1 MKFTFIK
8 TTDRE
13 EVVVYSKNKSEF
25 IESIEKICN
34 EDSYVLIGYDEGNI
48 KKIDPLKVECFFTQ
62 KDKVYALF
70 DEELYQIKLRL
81 YELEN
86 LYKEYF
92 IYINQGCLANVLF
105 IDHFDVS
112 IGGTLLI
119 YFKSGHKDYASRRK
133 IKNIKERLG
142 IK

>member
-1 MKFTFIK
+1 MRFSFVK

-13 EVVVYSKNKSEF
+13 EVVVYSKNRNEL
-25 IESIEKICN
+25 IDSIEKMCN
-34 EDSYVLIGYDEGNI
+34 EDSCVMVGYNDGHI
-48 KKIDPLKVECFFTQ
+48 KKIDPFKVECFFTL

-70 DEELYQIKLRL
+70 EEETYQIKFRL

-86 LYKEYF
+86 LYKDYF
-92 IYINQGCLANVLF
+92 IYINQGCLANIYF

-112 IGGTLLI
+112 IGGSLLV